1 MVRGGGNNKTAS
13 ASLVVT
19 FMSNLVGTPLESE
32 QSIIQLAQ
40 SHARNED
47 PKALAQLVI
56 DSRIVLQSLAK
67 AKTAKLIT
75 TLLDLFATIP
85 NSGEQ
90 LVNIT
95 LDNIEWAKG
104 EKRIF
109 LKQNLET
116 RLVALLVHLSSLPL
130 RKIYS

>member
-1 MVRGGGNNKTAS
+1 
-13 ASLVVT
+13 
-19 FMSNLVGTPLESE
+19 MSNLVGTPLESE